1 MNEKK
6 TTGCVLVVLNEDFK
20 MRNLEKEQL
29 HDLNTIGEVHSSS
42 KPAPNGL
49 DRKKGLKGY
58 QWRVLK

>member
-1 MNEKK
+1 M
-6 TTGCVLVVLNEDFK
+6 VLNKDFK
-20 MRNLEKEQL
+20 MGDLGKEQL
-29 HDLNTIGEVHSSS
+29 HDLNAIGVVHSSS